1 MLNQPTFHLLQ
12 QLKLTGMAHAFQQQ
26 QEQPHLQQ
34 LAFDERLALLVER
47 EMAVREERRLHRLLQ
62 FAKLRQQ
69 ACIEDIDYQH
79 KRGLERQVVLS
90 LSTGE
95 WIKRHQNLHITGP
108 TGTGKSW
115 LACAFGQ
122 QACRQGWSV
131 RYERTARLLES
142 LRIAHGDGSYP
153 KRLVAL
159 AKVDLLILDDFGLKP
174 LTQTERHDLLEIIE
188 DRHERCS
195 TLVTSQLPIAA
206 WHEYLNEPTV
216 ADALLD
222 RLLHGAHR
230 LELKGESLRKKAAAL
245 TKAEGK
251 Q

>member
-1 MLNQPTFHLLQ
+1 MLNQPTLQLLH
-12 QLKLTGMAHAFQQQ
+12 QLKLTGMATAFQQQ
-26 QEQPHLQQ
+26 QEQPHFHALS
-34 LAFDERLALLVER
+34 FDERLAFLVER
-47 EMAVREERRLHRLLQ
+47 EVALREERRLQRLLQ
-62 FAKLRQQ
+62 LAKLRQQ

-79 KRGLERQVVLS
+79 KRGLERPLVLT
-90 LSTGE
+90 LSTGQ

-142 LRIAHGDGSYP
+142 LRIAHGDGSYS
-153 KRLVAL
+153 KRLAGL
-159 AKVDLLILDDFGLKP
+159 AKVDVLILDDFGLKP

-188 DRHERCS
+188 DRHERRS

-230 LELKGESLRKKAAAL
+230 LELKGDSLRKKAAAL